1 MPAELTQFRVE
12 KLHGRRTF
20 NIPIIHNRLV
30 LVGENGTGKST
41 VANLIYYFLT
51 RQWQRLKDYQFSAIE
66 ATVSGSTIRITYE
79 DIQLLAARR
88 TVRDMDAPYVRHAR
102 QLFLDFDLTRFP
114 EESPEYF
121 RLLEQMA
128 KDVGM
133 PTRSAREFFRRYSKE
148 LALPS
153 KVTDAVDILQSLDF
167 GQFLYLPTYRRIE
180 QDLKSI
186 FRGIEIEQKVRQFR
200 ERIQKREQLV
210 FIELVE
216 FGMEDIEHTISDR
229 MAKIKESVR
238 TGLNNLT
245 GTYLREVL
253 RGLDDPAADV
263 AVLQTIDPIVFE
275 SIFARID
282 EVTLPTSD
290 KEVLKARIAN
300 IVSSYGIGPN
310 DKVIAHF
317 LSKLVALHQ
326 QQQTSEM
333 DVREFVQ
340 LCNAYLTGKQ
350 LIYDD
355 VHYVTYVR
363 QESSILPDDQD
374 KLELKMLS
382 SGEKQI
388 VSLFSH
394 IYFSGDKNYFVI
406 IDEPELSLSVPWQQR
421 FLPDIINTG
430 RCTGMIAVT
439 HSPFIWENALEPY
452 VRSLSEFMEPSNVVR

>member
-1 MPAELTQFRVE
+1 MSRDFL
-12 KLHGRRTF
+12 
-20 NIPIIHNRLV
+20 NR
-30 LVGENGTGKST
+30 
-41 VANLIYYFLT
+41 Y
-51 RQWQRLKDYQFSAIE
+51 R
-66 ATVSGSTIRITYE
+66 
-79 DIQLLAARR
+79 
-88 TVRDMDAPYVRHAR
+88 
-102 QLFLDFDLTRFP
+102 
-114 EESPEYF
+114 
-121 RLLEQMA
+121 
-128 KDVGM
+128 
-133 PTRSAREFFRRYSKE
+133 KE
-148 LALPS
+148 WKLPS
-153 KVTDAVDILQSLDF
+153 KLAASIEALKGLDF

-186 FRGIEIEQKVRQFR
+186 FRGVEIEDKVREFR
-200 ERIQKREQLV
+200 ERIKKRERLT

-216 FGMEDIEHTISDR
+216 FGMEDVERTIAER

-253 RGLDDPAADV
+253 RGLDDPATDA
-263 AVLQTIDPIVFE
+263 AVLQTIDPKVFE

-282 EVTLPTSD
+282 EVTLPSSD
-290 KEVLKARIAN
+290 KELLKARIAN
-300 IVSSYGIGPN
+300 IAPGYTIGPN

-317 LSKLVALHQ
+317 LSKLVALYRQ
-326 QQQTSEM
+326 QQASEM
-333 DVREFVQ
+333 DVREFAR

-355 VHYVTYVR
+355 VNYDIFIK
-363 QESSILPDDQD
+363 QEGSFSQEFDYKDQLELEISLPARSSQSSGDGED

-430 RCTGMIAVT
+430 RCTGLIAVT

-452 VRSLSEFMEPSNVVR
+452 VRSLAQFIEPANVVR